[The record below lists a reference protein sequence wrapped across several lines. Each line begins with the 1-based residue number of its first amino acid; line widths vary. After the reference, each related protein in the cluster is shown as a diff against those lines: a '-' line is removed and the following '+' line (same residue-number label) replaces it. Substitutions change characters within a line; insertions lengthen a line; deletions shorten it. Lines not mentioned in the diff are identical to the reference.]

1 MHVGVLTPRAC
12 ADAVVLPGWRSA
24 VRATFLRKMQCRGLA
39 VGIDLGTTSSVLA
52 VVDEAGRPHILE
64 DARGRLAIP
73 SLVYLTEVSAL
84 LLSHLLDRAE
94 KELAGPGAGAGLAAS
109 KLPASP
115 RPRLIQQAVITVPA
129 HFGPAQKQATLDA
142 GRMAG
147 LSKVSLLQEPV
158 AAAMAYGF
166 GSTASQHSS
175 HHAKS
180 QKEPGTHHS
189 SARAGSYETLLVF
202 DLGGGT
208 FDVSLL
214 EGWEGIL
221 EVLATDGDNELG
233 GDDFTRALAD
243 QLLRSQT
250 KAAGCAVQLADL
262 PPHERL
268 HWLQTAEATKLAL
281 TPPLAPAPLLDAWD
295 RLPHPSPS
303 LQPQTG
309 SGSGHSMFHGFSGG
323 MQSSALSSAWQTQ
336 NGNNGQ
342 PAAARQLAVSQAQAG
357 AAWQPLVHAL
367 WPPLQRLAQRT
378 RTQFAGRLP
387 DAAQAG
393 NSVSS
398 SAPAPAAAAMPSSPA
413 LPGHHAWDYQM
424 FSSNSAGGA
433 VTATAAEAKGAA
445 AAAAQASTKYVAQ
458 PRRPTGVVLVG
469 AATRT
474 PCVREFVTQ
483 AGVLSGAQGVSSAE
497 LTDGSYLASQHGR
510 ATEGWSSLDGQ
521 AGVAATQI
529 DSVADLPEW
538 VP

>member
-1 MHVGVLTPRAC
+1 M
-12 ADAVVLPGWRSA
+12 
-24 VRATFLRKMQCRGLA
+24 
-39 VGIDLGTTSSVLA
+39 
-52 VVDEAGRPHILE
+52 
-64 DARGRLAIP
+64 
-73 SLVYLTEVSAL
+73 
-84 LLSHLLDRAE
+84 
-94 KELAGPGAGAGLAAS
+94 
-109 KLPASP
+109 
-115 RPRLIQQAVITVPA
+115 
-129 HFGPAQKQATLDA
+129 
-142 GRMAG
+142 
-147 LSKVSLLQEPV
+147 
-158 AAAMAYGF
+158 
-166 GSTASQHSS
+166 
-175 HHAKS
+175 
-180 QKEPGTHHS
+180 
-189 SARAGSYETLLVF
+189 
-202 DLGGGT
+202 
-208 FDVSLL
+208 
-214 EGWEGIL
+214 
-221 EVLATDGDNELG
+221 
-233 GDDFTRALAD
+233 
-243 QLLRSQT
+243 
-250 KAAGCAVQLADL
+250 
-262 PPHERL
+262 L
-268 HWLQTAEATKLAL
+268 HC
-281 TPPLAPAPLLDAWD
+281 
-295 RLPHPSPS
+295 
-303 LQPQTG
+303 
-309 SGSGHSMFHGFSGG
+309 FSGG
-323 MQSSALSSAWQTQ
+323 LQSSALSSAWQPQ

-342 PAAARQLAVSQAQAG
+342 PAAARQLAVSQAQAE
-357 AAWQPLVHAL
+357 AAWQPLVGAL

-393 NSVSS
+393 NSASS

-483 AGVLSGAQGVSSAE
+483 LMGMEPAAGVDPEQVVALGAALQAGVLSGAQGVSSAE